1 MIRTITLH
9 GAAALRFGG
18 PFQLDVSSPIEAI
31 RALIRLKPGFQKF
44 LENADWK
51 VIRGPNDTGAESDID
66 EVKMTF
72 GKVTELHMIPYP
84 IGMKGGG
91 AGKII
96 VGAIIAIAAVVG
108 AAFSGGATIAAAF
121 AAEAAFGVSYGS
133 IAMFG
138 ISMILAGMA
147 SMLSAHPKGGNSA
160 SREAPDQK
168 PSFLFNGPVNV
179 TQEGEPIPL
188 VYGRKIRVG
197 SVVGSAGIFTEEIAV

>member
-1 MIRTITLH
+1 MIRTIHLH
-9 GAAALRFGG
+9 GAAALQFGG
-18 PFQLDVSSPIEAI
+18 PFLLDVASPAEAV
-31 RALIRLKPGFQKF
+31 RALIRMKPGFHKF

-51 VIRGPNDTGAESDID
+51 VIRGPKDTGAESDID

-72 GKVTELHMIPYP
+72 GKVAELHMIPYP
-84 IGMKGGG
+84 IGFKAGG

-96 VGAIIAIAAVVG
+96 IGAIIAIAAVVLSP
-108 AAFSGGATIAAAF
+108 FTGGASLGVAMAAT
-121 AAEAAFGVSYGS
+121 AAFGVTYGS

-188 VYGRKIRVG
+188 VFARKIRVG

>member
-1 MIRTITLH
+1 
-9 GAAALRFGG
+9 
-18 PFQLDVSSPIEAI
+18 
-31 RALIRLKPGFQKF
+31 
-44 LENADWK
+44 
-51 VIRGPNDTGAESDID
+51 
-66 EVKMTF
+66 
-72 GKVTELHMIPYP
+72 MIPYP
-84 IGMKGGG
+84 IGFKAGG

-96 VGAIIAIAAVVG
+96 IGAIIAIAAVVLSP
-108 AAFSGGATIAAAF
+108 FTGGASLGVAMAAT
-121 AAEAAFGVSYGS
+121 AAFGVTYGS

-188 VYGRKIRVG
+188 VFARKIRVG